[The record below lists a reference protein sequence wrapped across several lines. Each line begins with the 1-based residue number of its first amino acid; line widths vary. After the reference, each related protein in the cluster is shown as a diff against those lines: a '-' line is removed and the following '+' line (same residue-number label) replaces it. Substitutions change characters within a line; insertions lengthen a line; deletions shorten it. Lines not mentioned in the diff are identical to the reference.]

1 MPPCLFV
8 TGTDTEVGKTIASL
22 GLIRALQRR
31 GNRVMAF
38 KPVAAGASAYA
49 CFEGQ
54 LLNEDAYL
62 LQHTADFELDYASVN
77 PFLLDEPIA
86 PHIAAR
92 RAGLRLSV
100 SDCVEHI
107 SKVVTR
113 KADASTVVVVEG
125 AGGWRVPL
133 NDTEYFSSIA
143 ASLNA
148 SVVLVVAIRLG
159 CLNHALL
166 SAEAI
171 RGDGLELAGWV
182 ANFQQDVPADAYDIL
197 NNNVDTL
204 SSALNAPLLA
214 RIDHHPG
221 LGGLFNDDE
230 RPALVDRLADG
241 FSAGQSIVPDT
252 QTTATPI

>member
-8 TGTDTEVGKTIASL
+8 TGTDTEVGKTISSL
-22 GLIRALQRR
+22 GLIRALQQR

-54 LLNEDAYL
+54 SLNEDAYL
-62 LQHTADFELDYASVN
+62 LQHTADFELDYPSVN

-92 RAGLRLSV
+92 RSGLRLSV

-143 ASLNA
+143 ASRVSSQTIIL
-148 SVVLVVAIRLG
+148 AIIG
-159 CLNHALL
+159 
-166 SAEAI
+166 S
-171 RGDGLELAGWV
+171 
-182 ANFQQDVPADAYDIL
+182 
-197 NNNVDTL
+197 
-204 SSALNAPLLA
+204 
-214 RIDHHPG
+214 
-221 LGGLFNDDE
+221 
-230 RPALVDRLADG
+230 
-241 FSAGQSIVPDT
+241 
-252 QTTATPI
+252 